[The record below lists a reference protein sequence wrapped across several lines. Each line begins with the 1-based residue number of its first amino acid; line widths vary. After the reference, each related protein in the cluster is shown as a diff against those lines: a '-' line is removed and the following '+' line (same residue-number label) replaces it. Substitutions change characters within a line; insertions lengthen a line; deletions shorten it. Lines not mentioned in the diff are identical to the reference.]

1 VSVMGASRRT
11 INRGEAVSNGEN
23 DDGVSVEQFSDRVS
37 QSINQSVSQS
47 VSQSGEG
54 RGVNKL

>member
-1 VSVMGASRRT
+1 MGASRRT